1 MQRQGST
8 ELLYLDDSYLTS
20 FEANVVEIVE
30 NGVVLDKTAFHPRG
44 GGLVSDT
51 GIIIHQGG
59 QSMVKEALM
68 DERGVIHVLEGAL
81 PKRGEHV
88 RGQLDWDRRYRIMR
102 MHTALHV
109 LASIVIN
116 RTNSLV
122 TGNHVTPD
130 TARVDFSLATFDRRI
145 FEECVNIA
153 NEELKK
159 GREVKIT
166 YMERE
171 KVLSSPG
178 LVKLAERMPPNIPI
192 LRVVEIVGL
201 DIQADG
207 GPHVRN
213 TSEVGEIVLVKLEN
227 KGKSNKRAYI
237 SLK

>member
-1 MQRQGST
+1 MLKQGST
-8 ELLYLDDSYLTS
+8 ELLYLDDSYMRS
-20 FEANVVEIVE
+20 FEAKVLEVVE
-30 NGVVLDKTAFHPRG
+30 NGIILDRTIFHPRG

-51 GIIIHQGG
+51 GVIIHSGG
-59 QSMVKEALM
+59 KSMVKEALM
-68 DERGVIHVLEGAL
+68 DDRGVIHVLEGTL
-81 PKRGEHV
+81 PSVGEQVRGE
-88 RGQLDWDRRYRIMR
+88 LDWDKRYKIMR

-109 LASIVIN
+109 LASIVVN
-116 RTNSLV
+116 RTNALV

-130 TARVDFSLATFDRRI
+130 MARVDFSLATFDRKI
-145 FEECVNIA
+145 FEDCVLQA
-153 NEELKK
+153 NEEMKK
-159 GREVKIT
+159 GREVRIT

-178 LVKLAERMPPNIPI
+178 LVKLADRLPPNIPI

-201 DIQADG
+201 DMQADG